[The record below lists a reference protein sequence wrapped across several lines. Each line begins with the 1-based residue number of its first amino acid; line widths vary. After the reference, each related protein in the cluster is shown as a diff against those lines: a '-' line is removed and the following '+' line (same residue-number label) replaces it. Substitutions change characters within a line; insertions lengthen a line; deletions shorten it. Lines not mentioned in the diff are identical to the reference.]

1 MPRLNR
7 NKSVWILVA
16 LGSLGMCV
24 LGWQFD
30 SETAL
35 ADHLASP
42 AVTGTGLITHVLH
55 IDGRPTQLIVVDTAQ
70 RRLAVYYVS
79 QESGE
84 IQLKSVRNI
93 LADLSM
99 QEFNSGDPS
108 PLDIQ
113 KLKERN

>member
-1 MPRLNR
+1 MRYLLRTNLVG
-7 NKSVWILVA
+7 SVFA
-16 LGSLGMCV
+16 LGLLAFGL
-24 LGWQFD
+24 LGWQID
-30 SETAL
+30 SQRAEANQRIPPTAT
-35 ADHLASP
+35 H
-42 AVTGTGLITHVLH
+42 TGLITHVFQSDDRATR
-55 IDGRPTQLIVVDTAQ
+55 IIVVDTVQ
-70 RRLAVYYVS
+70 RRVAVYFVS

-93 LADLSM
+93 MADLSM